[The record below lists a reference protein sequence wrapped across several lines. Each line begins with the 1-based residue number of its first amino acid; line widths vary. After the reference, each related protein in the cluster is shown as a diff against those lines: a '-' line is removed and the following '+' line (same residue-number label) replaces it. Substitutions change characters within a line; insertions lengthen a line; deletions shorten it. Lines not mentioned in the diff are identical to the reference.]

1 MSKQTRAASLA
12 ESLAN
17 VAVSYVLSVA
27 ATAVVL
33 PRMFGIFIPLSSNL
47 AIRLI
52 FTVISIARSFA
63 LRRLFEAFRVRG
75 H

>member
-47 AIRLI
+47 AIGL
-52 FTVISIARSFA
+52 
-63 LRRLFEAFRVRG
+63 
-75 H
+75 